1 MSQTELHQTGAR
13 RTDQGMRVGDWLALA
28 LVSVVMVVLVGPIVL
43 LTIFSFNDSTI
54 ISLPFEGFTT
64 EWYTTA
70 LADPAVRDSLRN
82 SVIVASIVAPAC
94 VVLGTA
100 AAWGITRFRF
110 PTRGLWTGLVGA
122 PLVVPW
128 LVIGV
133 SGLVFFV
140 YLEIELSLMTVT
152 AMHIAVTFPLV
163 TALVSARLV
172 RFERSQEEA
181 AIDLGASQLQLMTK
195 VVLPQLTPALAASL
209 IFAFAW
215 SFNNF
220 EISFFNGGYEETFP
234 VWVYA
239 VLRRSY
245 NLPVVNAIATLVS
258 FIQVI
263 VVYALYL
270 FIRWLGKR
278 RGSGDNLTALVGG
291 VR

>member
-1 MSQTELHQTGAR
+1 MSYRL
-13 RTDQGMRVGDWLALA
+13 RVGEVLALG
-28 LVSVVMVVLVGPIVL
+28 LVSVVLIVLVGPIVL

-54 ISLPFEGFTT
+54 ISLPLEGFTL
-64 EWYTTA
+64 EWYRIA
-70 LADPAVRDSLRN
+70 LNDPAVQESLRN
-82 SVIVASIVAPAC
+82 SIIVAAIVAPAC
-94 VVLGTA
+94 VILGTA

-110 PTRGLWTGLVGA
+110 RSRGLWTGLVGA
-122 PLVVPW
+122 PLIVPW

-140 YLEIELSLMTVT
+140 YLEVELSLLTVT

-234 VWVYA
+234 VWVYG

-245 NLPVVNAIATLVS
+245 NLPIVNAISTLVS
-258 FIQVI
+258 VIQVLA
-263 VVYALYL
+263 VYGLYL
-270 FIRWLGKR
+270 FIKWLGKR
-278 RGSGDNLTALVGG
+278 RGTGDNLTSLVGG

>member
-1 MSQTELHQTGAR
+1 
-13 RTDQGMRVGDWLALA
+13 MRHRLRIGDLLALA
-28 LVSVVMVVLVGPIVL
+28 LVTVVLVVLVGPIVL
-43 LTIFSFNDSTI
+43 LAMFSFNDSTI
-54 ISLPFEGFTT
+54 ISLPFEGFTL
-64 EWYTTA
+64 EWYRTA
-70 LADPAVRDSLRN
+70 LADTGAREALRN
-82 SVIVASIVAPAC
+82 SVVVASIVAPAC

-110 PTRGLWTGLVGA
+110 RGRGFWSGLVGA
-122 PLVVPW
+122 ALVVPW

-140 YLEIELSLMTVT
+140 FLEIELSLVTVT

-172 RFERSQEEA
+172 RFEKSQEEA

-195 VVLPQLTPALAASL
+195 VVLPQLMPALAASL

-234 VWVYA
+234 VWVYS
-239 VLRRSY
+239 VLRRSF

-258 FIQVI
+258 VIQVL

-278 RGSGDNLTALVGG
+278 RGSGDDLTSLVSGG
-291 VR
+291 IR

>member
-1 MSQTELHQTGAR
+1 MSHRL
-13 RTDQGMRVGDWLALA
+13 RVGDALALA
-28 LVSVVMVVLVGPIVL
+28 LMTVVLVVLVGPIIL
-43 LTIFSFNDSTI
+43 LTVFSFNDSTI
-54 ISLPFEGFTT
+54 IALPFEGFTL
-64 EWYTTA
+64 EWYRSA
-70 LADPAVRDSLRN
+70 LSDPGVRESLRN
-82 SVIVASIVAPAC
+82 SILVAGIVAPSC

-100 AAWGITRFRF
+100 SAWGITRFRF
-110 PTRGLWTGLVGA
+110 RGRGFWAGLVGA
-122 PLVVPW
+122 TLVVPW

-140 YLEIELSLMTVT
+140 YLEVELSLVTVT
-152 AMHIAVTFPLV
+152 AMHVAVTFPLV

-195 VVLPQLTPALAASL
+195 VVLPQLAPALAASL

-220 EISFFNGGYEETFP
+220 EISFFTGGYEETFP
-234 VWVYA
+234 VWVYG

-258 FIQVI
+258 FVQV
-263 VVYALYL
+263 VAVYGLYL
-270 FIRWLGKR
+270 FVKWLAKR
-278 RGSGDNLTALVGG
+278 RGSNDELTSLVGG
-291 VR
+291 IR